1 MPNFDG
7 IGPLKRGRV
16 IGRGLGICKKGSED
30 VHTKCS
36 EEKNPVPERDFWG
49 ITRIWR

>member
-16 IGRGLGICKKGSED
+16 IGRRLGPCRQ
-30 VHTKCS
+30 
-36 EEKNPVPERDFWG
+36 RDGEWK
-49 ITRIWR
+49 RQSCDAEPKVQKENRAD

>member
-16 IGRGLGICKKGSED
+16 IGHGLRPCCQRETGG
-30 VHTKCS
+30 
-36 EEKNPVPERDFWG
+36 ERQSCDAELKVQKEN
-49 ITRIWR
+49 RAD